1 MAHFKLHEA
10 DEKFLAVPQAGTLV
24 FAGASGT
31 ETWIE
36 REKDT
41 VVRITVQSVAVATGQ
56 DGALEACIKIGED
69 CARGQDGPSP
79 ADTQLRACQSVQVLA
94 KAGERVAFSAYPVA
108 TSAHILRTIVWTSDL
123 KHEQPPEQRPDQKSR
138 SSPEDGAASTSG

>member
-31 ETWIE
+31 QTWIE

-41 VVRITVQSVAVATGQ
+41 VVRITVQSVAVSTAH
-56 DGALEACIKIGED
+56 DGALETCIRIGED
-69 CARGQDGPSP
+69 CAKGQDGPSP
-79 ADTQLRACQSVQVLA
+79 SETQLRASQSVQVLA
-94 KAGERVAFSAYPVA
+94 RAGQRVAFSAYPVA
-108 TSAHILRTIVWTSDL
+108 TSAHILRTVVWTSDL
-123 KHEQPPEQRPDQKSR
+123 KHEPPPEQKPDQKPR
-138 SSPEDGAASTSG
+138 PGADDGAAPTAG